1 MANDAPP
8 QSLAL
13 SDIMHTLSPSPGP
26 QNTEQSQYANGEE
39 RARSLD
45 PPQEV
50 DLKSCRNKLSE
61 MGLLS
66 DENESATPR
75 ERELANMVLSLLD
88 ARQWD
93 PTQLLEQA
101 ATISGLM
108 QERELLLQLFSE
120 ERARW
125 EAEKEGWERSAEALI
140 SQRTKENPDA
150 FKTEVSCSWIRTGYI
165 ADAVSV

>member
-26 QNTEQSQYANGEE
+26 QNTEQSQYANGTDAEE
-39 RARSLD
+39 RARLLD

-50 DLKSCRNKLSE
+50 DLKSCQNKLSE

-66 DENESATPR
+66 DENESATPH
-75 ERELANMVLSLLD
+75 ERELANMVSCSML
-88 ARQWD
+88 RQWD
-93 PTQLLEQA
+93 PMQLLEQA

-108 QERELLLQLFSE
+108 QERELLLQLFSGGTGL
-120 ERARW
+120 RW

-140 SQRTKENPDA
+140 SQRTKDNPDA
-150 FKTEVSCSWIRTGYI
+150 FKT
-165 ADAVSV
+165 